1 MLHALHTIVS
11 LFTVFTNLSCYLT
24 HNNYS
29 YICDTLSLVYCAGA
43 LQNNE
48 VVVLELMWSNSQYTN
63 RVLVSPSP
71 TLLLNMKSSDEVQLD
86 PNFAA
91 TIGIKDREQVY
102 ERQSFEEC
110 S

>member
-1 MLHALHTIVS
+1 M
-11 LFTVFTNLSCYLT
+11 
-24 HNNYS
+24 
-29 YICDTLSLVYCAGA
+29 
-43 LQNNE
+43 
-48 VVVLELMWSNSQYTN
+48 LELMWSNSLYTN

-91 TIGIKDREQVY
+91 AIGIKDREQVY

-110 S
+110 T